1 MTRRATV
8 PVRRAQRAFTLIEL
22 IGVLAIIAI
31 MASILAPNMLR
42 SLDRAASDAER
53 VSLRALGEQSKRFL
67 AETNQVPGAG
77 APPATPPVWCAQL
90 SSYSELSVHDIWK
103 NRRGSPRGFILE
115 SGTPTPRAILFSNI
129 RPSDT
134 LTLPSGTFATAAFEQ
149 MWNTADGSVPP
160 TSSWNGWAAW
170 NAQPR
175 SHEHLIIERINF
187 KTVTQTFTVTL
198 NNTSGSSS
206 GNSGNNGGG
215 NGNSG
220 NGNNG
225 NGGGNSGNNGNS
237 GNGGNSGGTP
247 AVTASYRV
255 VRATGAVAAVANIA
269 AGASVSLGDLRVGD
283 RLDLYAASG
292 GANLN
297 YSYVVSSSGRTID
310 FDGTQW
316 TPK

>member
-1 MTRRATV
+1 MNTRATAHSRRAT
-8 PVRRAQRAFTLIEL
+8 RGFTLIEL
-22 IGVLAIIAI
+22 IGVLAIIVI

-53 VSLRALGEQSKRFL
+53 LSLRALAEQSKRYL
-67 AETNQVPGAG
+67 AEKNQVPDAG
-77 APPATPPVWCAQL
+77 APPASPPVWCAQL

-103 NRRGSPRGFILE
+103 NRRGSPRGFVLE
-115 SGTPTPRAILFSNI
+115 AGTPTPRAILFSNI

-134 LTLPSGTFATAAFEQ
+134 LTLPTGTFNTTAFDR
-149 MWNTADGSVPP
+149 MWDTADGFVPP
-160 TSSWNGWAAW
+160 TSSWAGWAAW

-175 SHEHLIIERINF
+175 SHEHLVIERINF

-206 GNSGNNGGG
+206 GN

-225 NGGGNSGNNGNS
+225 N
-237 GNGGNSGGTP
+237 SGGAP
-247 AVTASYRV
+247 AVTASYRI

-269 AGASVSLGDLRVGD
+269 AGASVNLADLRVGD
-283 RLDLYAASG
+283 RVDLYGASG

-316 TPK
+316 MPK